1 MIGPDCKFPISA
13 LPIGSLIKKFTKY
26 DIKRCHNIFC
36 YLNEYIVFF
45 QRVYILGVSFITTGE
60 LVHKITVAICQG
72 ELVFKIV
79 TPCLE

>member
-1 MIGPDCKFPISA
+1 MVLSCAIVRIFKFSNQFFNNA
-13 LPIGSLIKKFTKY
+13 VSSK
-26 DIKRCHNIFC
+26 
-36 YLNEYIVFF
+36 YIVFF

-60 LVHKITVAICQG
+60 LVHKIIVAICQG